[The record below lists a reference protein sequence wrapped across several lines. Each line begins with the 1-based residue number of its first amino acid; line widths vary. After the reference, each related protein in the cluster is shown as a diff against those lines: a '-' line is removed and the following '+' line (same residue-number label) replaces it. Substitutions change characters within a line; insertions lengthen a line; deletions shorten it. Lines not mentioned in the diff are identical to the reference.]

1 MSRRRYNRPTTPPL
15 EHVRTEY
22 VGYAMV
28 SEYIEADLGE
38 TVVHINGGRT
48 YESFDEAV
56 ARVKAADG
64 KPVDPARLPTRA
76 EFEAMT
82 APRSRKE
89 RLFAKW
95 LGFLKMWREAGIAE
109 DFRRDGHPDPW
120 RATWKALDLERDYLV
135 GFKIYASKRRMMG
148 HDLQSSRD
156 AFMSYRTSDLSGQDR
171 AMVKAAIEAMDEDEA
186 FLPEAK
192 ALEKKEMAEIME
204 FAKTL
209 ADNRPMTPEQEY
221 RFMQIRNEAE
231 KAGSY

>member
-38 TVVHINGGRT
+38 TVVHINGERT

-95 LGFLKMWREAGIAE
+95 FRFLKMWREAGVVA
-109 DFRRDGHPDPW
+109 DFARDGQPRHV
-120 RATWKALDLERDYLV
+120 AEKALHLEEQYLQA
-135 GFKIYASKRRMMG
+135 FRIYASKRRMNG

-156 AFMSYRTSDLSGQDR
+156 AFMSYRTSELSGQDR

-231 KAGSY
+231 KVGSY